1 MLPSLTRHQQ
11 TASVQNRCI
20 SETGRLIPD
29 ILEIADTLNL
39 I

>member
-1 MLPSLTRHQQ
+1 MLPSLIMHQ
-11 TASVQNRCI
+11 QNRCI